1 MTALK
6 HEASDG
12 NMTLESSDHS
22 RQKESLR
29 WRRISGDSR
38 VVNGQF
44 GANPLLQLLL

>member
-6 HEASDG
+6 HEASDR
-12 NMTLESSDHS
+12 NTTLESSDRS

-38 VVNGQF
+38 FAHRQF